1 MSMIRGSGAAS
12 RPSSCA
18 GRMISWSL
26 GYKGKP
32 GKKVTHRNKRV
43 DPIAVIN
50 EVAIDKLYDLLE
62 DTKTP
67 KSLKRHVIGPEVNK
81 RLLEDGAIRSATAPA
96 KFSRSMLDQLCL
108 HGVKKGSA
116 TEMQYALK
124 VVSLLSIVVD
134 CQEKMSEIYTE
145 FLSVVSTKYCLNK
158 AGPNTTSMLD
168 CLGLVTFFG
177 AINSEE
183 TQAGMKV
190 VWDFIYPKSNSGYD
204 LNRKKHSA
212 EVLSAAIRSWSF
224 LLTTMEGWRLH
235 QTYWKGSISF
245 FMDLLEHH
253 DDKLVHRAAS
263 TALALIFE
271 TGSLDKFWNQVH
283 GSTSTYSQLRSTL
296 RLMILEKLEGVKTNL
311 KAVRWYFERL
321 HCPKAF
327 VTICGGTLNLSSV
340 YRLIQLKYLRTFL
353 GDQFDNYMVKEWK
366 LRDIFNDPLRNNGD
380 SVVKLYESTT
390 EKIKGG
396 YFMTRGRD
404 LYMLTAEERKKQRVR
419 ETCVVEKAQTQLRA
433 KQRLLSLELKSYD

>member
-43 DPIAVIN
+43 DPVAVID
-50 EVAIDKLYDLLE
+50 EVAIDKLHDLLE

-67 KSLKRHVIGPEVNK
+67 KFLKRHVIGPEVNK
-81 RLLEDGAIRSATAPA
+81 RLLEDGAIPSIPSTTAPA
-96 KFSRSMLDQLCL
+96 KLSPSMLDQLYDKRGKEREKALATTITVLNKKNLDHDDLNRRFVVTLLYRCL

-124 VVSLLSIVVD
+124 VISLLSIVVD
-134 CQEKMSEIYTE
+134 CQEKIGDSSCYGG
-145 FLSVVSTKYCLNK
+145 Y
-158 AGPNTTSMLD
+158 
-168 CLGLVTFFG
+168 LGL
-177 AINSEE
+177 
-183 TQAGMKV
+183 
-190 VWDFIYPKSNSGYD
+190 IYPKSNSGYD

-235 QTYWKGSISF
+235 QTYWKGAISF

-311 KAVRWYFERL
+311 KAVRWYLETL

-327 VTICGGTLNLSSV
+327 VTICGRTLNLSSV

-366 LRDIFNDPLRNNGD
+366 LQDIFNDPLRNNGD

-404 LYMLTAEERKKQRVR
+404 PYMLTAEERKKQRVR